1 MILMKLKVFTI
12 PSSLFLYFCVSST
25 LLQYSYFQSCTFKSC
40 SDYLH
45 FFFKEY
51 DTGVLVATVI
61 GCVALLIAIVGI
73 VYCCQRSQKTH
84 QIIAARSAFSRIRST
99 LGSGVDSLV
108 PEDEELDDFDEY
120 KDNADEKEKGESDD
134 EKYIAK

>member
-1 MILMKLKVFTI
+1 MFPVHSSNILIFNPAPLKVAPIIFT
-12 PSSLFLYFCVSST
+12 
-25 LLQYSYFQSCTFKSC
+25 
-40 SDYLH
+40 